1 MADTTTIPLTLEERL
16 PLGEVFTVEASWETF
31 LRILEKGA
39 YPVQYDE
46 GKILSFMGYGA
57 EEHEAIIGEIIRL
70 LGNLLLDTDC
80 QVYGSNLPITTLEAG
95 KRYYNADCS
104 VVEGQVERVALKE
117 DMTAVVN
124 PKLIVEV
131 LSKNTRNFDLG
142 QKFQQYKTIPSLQQ
156 ILYVDSESP
165 AVISYR
171 RRDAEG
177 TWLIEEFTAP
187 EAEVPVL
194 EAGHLQIKDIYRL

>member
-1 MADTTTIPLTLEERL
+1 MTDTTTIPLTLEERL

-46 GKILSFMGYGA
+46 GKILSFMGYGT
-57 EEHEAIIGEIIRL
+57 EEHEAIIAEFIRL
-70 LGNLLLDTDC
+70 VGNLLSGSDH
-80 QVYGSNLPITTLEAG
+80 QVFGSNLPITTLEAG

-104 VVEGQVERVALKE
+104 VVEGQVERVSLKG

-131 LSKNTRNFDLG
+131 LSKTTRNFDLG

-156 ILYVDSESP
+156 ILYISSDSPS
-165 AVISYR
+165 VISYR
-171 RRDAEG
+171 RRDAQG
-177 TWLIEEFTAP
+177 TWLIEEFTEP
-187 EAEVPVL
+187 EAPVPVL
-194 EAGHLQIKDIYRL
+194 EAGDVSIKAIYKL

>member
-1 MADTTTIPLTLEERL
+1 MADTTTIPPTLEERL

-46 GKILSFMGYGA
+46 GKILSFMGYGT
-57 EEHEAIIGEIIRL
+57 EEHEALIMRIGYL
-70 LGNLLLDTDC
+70 LANLLDGNDC
-80 QVYGSNLPITTLEAG
+80 QIFGSNLPITTLEAG

-104 VVEGQVERVALKE
+104 VVEGQVERVALKG

-142 QKFQQYKTIPSLQQ
+142 QKFQQYKTIPPLHQ

-165 AVISYR
+165 SVISYR
-171 RRDAEG
+171 RRDTEG

>member
-31 LRILEKGA
+31 LRILEKGE

-46 GKILSFMGYGA
+46 GKILSFMGYGT
-57 EEHEAIIGEIIRL
+57 EEHEAIIAELIRL
-70 LGNLLLDTDC
+70 LGNLLSSSDC
-80 QVYGSNLPITTLEAG
+80 KVFGSNLPITTLEAG

-104 VVEGQVERVALKE
+104 VVKGKVERVQLKGE
-117 DMTAVVN
+117 MTAVVN
-124 PKLIVEV
+124 PALIVEV
-131 LSKNTRNFDLG
+131 LSKSTHNFDLG

-156 ILYVDSESP
+156 ILYVDSKSP

-171 RRDAEG
+171 RKDNAG
-177 TWLIEEFTAP
+177 TWLIEEFKAP

-194 EAGHLQIKDIYRL
+194 EEGAISLQSIYRL